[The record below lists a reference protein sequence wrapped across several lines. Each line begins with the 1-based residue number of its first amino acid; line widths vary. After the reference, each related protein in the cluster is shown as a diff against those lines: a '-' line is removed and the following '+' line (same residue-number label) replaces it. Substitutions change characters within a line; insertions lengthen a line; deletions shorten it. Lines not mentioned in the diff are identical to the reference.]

1 MTTFLSD
8 AWFAEVQ
15 KIRAE
20 HGDPP
25 ASGPMATVELNVVVT
40 GGPDGER
47 QVHLAQ
53 GAFGQGALASA
64 ATTLTV
70 PYDLAKKLFIDAD
83 MAAAMPAFMSGQIK
97 VEGDMSKLMAMQ
109 GGGAAMTPEQQAVQD
124 AIKAMTD

>member
-1 MTTFLSD
+1 MVSFLSD
-8 AWFAEVQ
+8 AWFSQVE

-25 ASGPMATVELNVVVT
+25 ASGPMASVDLNIVVT
-40 GGPDGER
+40 SGPDGER
-47 QVHLAQ
+47 QVHLT
-53 GAFGQGALASA
+53 GGNFGLGALPSAS
-64 ATTLTV
+64 TKLTV

-109 GGGAAMTPEQQAVQD
+109 AGGAAMTPEQKAVQD
-124 AIKAMTD
+124 AIKAVTD